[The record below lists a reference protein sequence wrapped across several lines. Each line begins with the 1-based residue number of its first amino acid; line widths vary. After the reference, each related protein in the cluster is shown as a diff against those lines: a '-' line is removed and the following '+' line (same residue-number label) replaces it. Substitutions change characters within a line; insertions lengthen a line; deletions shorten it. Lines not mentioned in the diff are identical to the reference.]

1 MRTRRAAAR
10 RIAARGPAAA
20 ARRPAN
26 VRIAPRVDQARPEW
40 RRRDPADCMRRRS
53 VDQGRS
59 GAHRELAQAAVCR
72 VGSELLTSSSAQS
85 LKCSASFSDICPR
98 ADSKHLS
105 KFGFRALV
113 LCVSRATPRCAAM
126 ALLRVLASGAAAV
139 AALRVGR
146 PSTRLAGRP
155 ASTIATR
162 FTSSLTRS
170 TEQHTSS
177 PVARSSEQ
185 RTHSTRSALP
195 RRALL
200 QATAAVS
207 SAAAGAGVAL
217 AVPDFLADAP
227 ELRPPPGRPPN
238 APPSGPLANTP
249 LGCRIRAE
257 INGSARRRGWW
268 SRRRRG
274 RDVDILWGR
283 VAATPWPRR
292 GDSVETGR
300 GDAAARDVDIPWRP
314 AHASGTRS
322 EAARGPRRRSERSTR
337 SATRLPRARR
347 RKSRRRSSTD
357 CRGRHLLAARG
368 GDSWHSGRIHH
379 RTSLREPP
387 NTTRRPASK

>member
-1 MRTRRAAAR
+1 VAAPR
-10 RIAARGPAAA
+10 P
-20 ARRPAN
+20 RRPARGAA
-26 VRIAPRVDQARPEW
+26 VSIRADQ
-40 RRRDPADCMRRRS
+40 
-53 VDQGRS
+53 
-59 GAHRELAQAAVCR
+59 ELAQAAVCR

-249 LGCRIRAE
+249 LGYQVGGGPRPEAE
-257 INGSARRRGWW
+257 VREIDKKRY
-268 SRRRRG
+268 
-274 RDVDILWGR
+274 
-283 VAATPWPRR
+283 
-292 GDSVETGR
+292 E
-300 GDAAARDVDIPWRP
+300 AAAGAAPEKS
-314 AHASGTRS
+314 ASFLDG
-322 EAARGPRRRSERSTR
+322 
-337 SATRLPRARR
+337 LPREAPPGS
-347 RKSRRRSSTD
+347 KG
-357 CRGRHLLAARG
+357 GR
-368 GDSWHSGRIHH
+368 
-379 RTSLREPP
+379 
-387 NTTRRPASK
+387 